1 MQQQAVRSGQN
12 SGKPMM
18 RFVGLI
24 LIFVGLYVLGE
35 NIIFVS
41 PARMFNLSNPTAI
54 AVLVFAVGGVI
65 ALIMFRRQTGPW
77 GWVAI
82 GVAIAIALASGQIL
96 IRPLSLW
103 MLVLGLVPAIA
114 GFQLMLKGRL

>member
-1 MQQQAVRSGQN
+1 
-12 SGKPMM
+12 M
-18 RFVGLI
+18 RFVGLV

-41 PARMFNLSNPTAI
+41 SARMFSFSDPTAI
-54 AVLVFAVGGVI
+54 AVLVFVVVGAI
-65 ALIMFRRQTGPW
+65 ALIMFRPQTGPW

-82 GVAIAIALASGQIL
+82 GLAIAIALASGRII

-103 MLVLGLVPAIA
+103 MLILGLVPAIT
-114 GFQLMLKGRL
+114 GFQLMLRGRL

>member
-1 MQQQAVRSGQN
+1 
-12 SGKPMM
+12 MM
-18 RFVGLI
+18 RFVGLV

-41 PARMFNLSNPTAI
+41 PARMFNLSDPTAI
-54 AVLVFAVGGVI
+54 AVLVFAVGGAI

-77 GWVAI
+77 GWVSI
-82 GVAIAIALASGQIL
+82 GLAIAIALSSGQIL

-103 MLVLGLVPAIA
+103 MLILGIVPAIA